1 MRNGKGIS
9 CYCIYHPPQGVLIHH
24 KQPMTNLTIRPVSNN
39 WSGGQSPQIS
49 AGHPHRN
56 SFYALH
62 GLAGNKE
69 VRGTDS

>member
-1 MRNGKGIS
+1 
-9 CYCIYHPPQGVLIHH
+9 
-24 KQPMTNLTIRPVSNN
+24 MTNLTIRPVSNS
-39 WSGGQSPQIS
+39 WSEGQSPLIG

-56 SFYALH
+56 LLHALH